1 MNFKNIEGQLAR
13 WLEELAQYN
22 MAIQH
27 RPGKL
32 HGNADG
38 LSRTTDTLTVC
49 SEYQSS
55 IELDQLPCGG
65 CTFCTRA

>member
-32 HGNADG
+32 HGNADQTG
-38 LSRTTDTLTVC
+38 YL
-49 SEYQSS
+49 
-55 IELDQLPCGG
+55 ELQ
-65 CTFCTRA
+65 TR